1 MTSLSAQ
8 NTREIV
14 STGMF
19 YIDSGNKFVYNYVIG
34 VCSGAVG

>member
-8 NTREIV
+8 NTTETM

-19 YIDSGNKFVYNYVIG
+19 YIHTGNKFMYNYIMYR
-34 VCSGAVG
+34 SINLR

>member
-8 NTREIV
+8 TTTETV

-19 YIDSGNKFVYNYVIG
+19 YKDFGNKFMYNYIY
-34 VCSGAVG
+34 SSINLR

>member
-8 NTREIV
+8 NTTETV

-19 YIDSGNKFVYNYVIG
+19 YIYNENKFMHNYIMYR
-34 VCSGAVG
+34 SINLR